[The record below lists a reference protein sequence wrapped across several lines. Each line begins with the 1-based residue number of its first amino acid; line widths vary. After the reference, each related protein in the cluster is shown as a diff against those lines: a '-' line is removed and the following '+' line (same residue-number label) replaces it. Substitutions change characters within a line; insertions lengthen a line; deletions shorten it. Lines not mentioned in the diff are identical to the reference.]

1 MTKQTAF
8 RIPEE
13 TLARLDEMVQILG
26 TNRTA
31 FLCLKIEQEYEAMQG
46 NPKMKRMLEAM
57 KECAVIMRNARIIV
71 DDPCQIALDTVGAL
85 DESESR

>member
-13 TLARLDEMVQILG
+13 TLAHLDEMVQILG

-46 NPKMKRMLEAM
+46 NPKMKRMLEAL
-57 KECAVIMRNARIIV
+57 KECAAIMRNAGIIV

-85 DESESR
+85 ALDESR